1 MHYDGGRENLL
12 FQGFD
17 NYSFVGDVAVIAI
30 CVVVGI
36 LLTTSYISRIKSLW
50 IFLTITLELM
60 VTAGV
65 NIGYHALLIN
75 GDPSTFGWIYALRLI
90 YNVLIFNLL
99 FLFILYFAVASNMDH
114 RKAKAVAIVSCLLF
128 TGFMGFDVIQTVMG
142 EGFHITAEGVIINKS
157 YIYLIGYGLF
167 MLILSAL
174 MSHVRQLLYK
184 RVMYGFYG
192 TILVSLILCF
202 GQMLFRQSSLTTM
215 AFVLPVIAMLY
226 IMHSSPYDVT
236 LGAVD
241 RRSFE
246 NLVHTLYEKKIPF
259 VFLSLVLLDYNAEG
273 LEYSEEMKMTIRTFS
288 EEYFHFRGGGLFQVG
303 SGRLILVIPKR
314 NNVNYEKQIV
324 RIVDAFKDRYEVL
337 RSPYKF
343 VIGESIDEVSRKN
356 EYVSLVKNIERGM
369 EDNTFCH
376 IGPEEIRRFK
386 RDEYILQEL
395 TDIYEKQDLNDPRV
409 LTFCQPVYNLRTGTF
424 DTAEAL
430 MRLNLERTGMVF
442 PDEFIP
448 IAEENGYIHILTMI
462 ILNKTCRAIRVLTD
476 EGYQVDRI
484 SVNMSALDL
493 KDEDLCSMVEQILNA
508 EHVSSS
514 KIALELTESSSEADY
529 QVMKEKLE
537 LLHSKGIQFYLDD
550 FGVGYSN
557 MERIMKLPF
566 DIIKFDRSLVIA
578 CAADERSEQI
588 VGNMATMFKN
598 MGYAVLYEGVESD
611 EDEQRCREM
620 SATYLQGY
628 KYSQPV
634 PIEELRDYLA
644 TAG

>member
-246 NLVHTLYEKKIPF
+246 NLVHTLYEKKT
-259 VFLSLVLLDYNAEG
+259 SY
-273 LEYSEEMKMTIRTFS
+273 
-288 EEYFHFRGGGLFQVG
+288 YF
-303 SGRLILVIPKR
+303 
-314 NNVNYEKQIV
+314 
-324 RIVDAFKDRYEVL
+324 
-337 RSPYKF
+337 
-343 VIGESIDEVSRKN
+343 
-356 EYVSLVKNIERGM
+356 
-369 EDNTFCH
+369 EDD
-376 IGPEEIRRFK
+376 G
-386 RDEYILQEL
+386 
-395 TDIYEKQDLNDPRV
+395 
-409 LTFCQPVYNLRTGTF
+409 
-424 DTAEAL
+424 
-430 MRLNLERTGMVF
+430 
-442 PDEFIP
+442 
-448 IAEENGYIHILTMI
+448 
-462 ILNKTCRAIRVLTD
+462 
-476 EGYQVDRI
+476 
-484 SVNMSALDL
+484 
-493 KDEDLCSMVEQILNA
+493 
-508 EHVSSS
+508 
-514 KIALELTESSSEADY
+514 TES
-529 QVMKEKLE
+529 
-537 LLHSKGIQFYLDD
+537 
-550 FGVGYSN
+550 
-557 MERIMKLPF
+557 
-566 DIIKFDRSLVIA
+566 
-578 CAADERSEQI
+578 
-588 VGNMATMFKN
+588 
-598 MGYAVLYEGVESD
+598 
-611 EDEQRCREM
+611 
-620 SATYLQGY
+620 TYYRGASRQTY
-628 KYSQPV
+628 YTIPS
-634 PIEELRDYLA
+634 
-644 TAG
+644 